1 MRNKKRFRKCK
12 SNPKTKPEEYAAMEF
27 WPVLG
32 SLTSAAS
39 SLHAPLQTTCAL
51 FGYEACVMGLHYV
64 NSKAFTF
71 WDSESSC
78 RSSTIFSLQLQ
89 ERDRLCCHRP
99 GYEARALFIFALK
112 AKHRGWH
119 VRTAKM
125 RGSRWEALTISCHS
139 HLAID
144 FIWALQS

>member
-1 MRNKKRFRKCK
+1 MRNKNHFRKFK

-27 WPVLG
+27 SPILG

-39 SLHAPLQTTCAL
+39 SLHPPAL
-51 FGYEACVMGLHYV
+51 FGYKACVMGLHYV

-78 RSSTIFSLQLQ
+78 SSSTIFSLQLQ
-89 ERDRLCCHRP
+89 ERDRLHCHRP

-112 AKHRGWH
+112 AEHRGWH
-119 VRTAKM
+119 VRTAEM
-125 RGSRWEALTISCHS
+125 RGSSWEAPTISCHS